1 MGKRIKC
8 YSVRLQSLE
17 AISAKC
23 YKATAFDGS
32 TALVPMSQVFNT
44 DRDVEN
50 SDAWWIAAWF
60 IEKPEL
66 TLQVSRKKIGWFDR
80 ESGRMLPNYTVERHV
95 PEPKEAV
102 ERGPIPEL
110 RKA

>member
-32 TALVPMSQVFNT
+32 TALVPMSQVFNS
-44 DRDVEN
+44 DREVEK
-50 SDAWWIAAWF
+50 SEAYWIAAWF
-60 IEKPEL
+60 IDKPDL
-66 TLQVSRKKIGWFDR
+66 GLQVSKKKIGWFDHA
-80 ESGRMLPNYTVERHV
+80 SGRMLPNYTVERHV